1 MKYHHFLTIVLA
13 TGLLASVS
21 LAESGLQDY
30 PVKIKNRAQA
40 EKLGEGTKVA
50 FACESCRTFQPSLID
65 KKRAF

>member
-1 MKYHHFLTIVLA
+1 MKYRPFLTILLA
-13 TGLLASVS
+13 TGLLTSVS
-21 LAESGLQDY
+21 LAGSGPQDY